1 MDVRSLIMS
10 TTLRWQAA
18 IEQAVIEQAAIKQAV
33 IEQAAIEQAAI
44 EQAAIDLLNGIS
56 ASNAVDQNL
65 YQDQGEF
72 TNTLRSLLD
81 RAGGGGEGG
90 GQHRAHLAKTVRV
103 VAPPHQLLLTVS
115 SREIDTSQKFS
126 GPPLRPPW
134 KILLRRVQV
143 GSCPCCPPTLPIFL
157 LNRPNYITHFPPTNP
172 GH

>member
-18 IEQAVIEQAAIKQAV
+18 IEQVV
-33 IEQAAIEQAAI
+33 IEQAAI

-81 RAGGGGEGG
+81 RAGGGGRGG
-90 GQHRAHLAKTVRV
+90 GSTAHTSLR
-103 VAPPHQLLLTVS
+103 PSELSRLLTSCS
-115 SREIDTSQKFS
+115 SQYHQGRLI
-126 GPPLRPPW
+126 PLRSSLA
-134 KILLRRVQV
+134 LLYARHGR
-143 GSCPCCPPTLPIFL
+143 SFSAES
-157 LNRPNYITHFPPTNP
+157 R
-172 GH
+172 